1 MRHAVRLILC
11 MFVAIFLFSGCAK
24 PKDLYEAGVPQW
36 ELRTPNPLLN
46 YVPDDAVFVIAN
58 QRDPIQQNNLFK
70 KVLEEFVDE
79 ADFLEDC
86 GLDDLIK
93 DYSNEAL
100 KWGLDPNGNVDFVSY
115 IHGNNT
121 LVIHFTVD
129 DEKLAFERMN
139 WIIRKSFLKA
149 REVDAFHYDIIEN
162 QGVHQQWQIHHIELD
177 SGYSVN
183 WGVHSFDNVLT
194 FVMYKGTDPVPDYVL
209 SAPKKP
215 FSVGKLDDKT
225 FFIAHID
232 HAGFAKYLLS
242 WPHIE
247 NEINRMYLY
256 RYVSLE
262 DTKRF
267 RKKCEEHLEYCYP
280 LNQDKVFAD
289 HVCDGDNTECYS
301 LWHDSD
307 DDSDEVFN
315 EADWD
320 DVDNLPYC
328 LDDREHETDTL
339 KREKKLE
346 RRKELRK
353 QIAEIKAKSEQL
365 PGVTEL
371 IKEVGSTSIG
381 DAVCMQEI
389 ASLFED
395 SPSSDWALV
404 GSDSGL
410 FGVRVTQ
417 KIGSE
422 DLNKKLHDATSAY
435 VDYYHSDALLS
446 IAMGMN
452 LPQMYALSREHFR
465 TLISKK
471 WQCQQIAGFMDN
483 YREKMDKKLFG
494 LESAV
499 YQYILPVSLSAKLVH
514 MSKEF
519 DNIDFLGT
527 VQFASQDALISLDKL
542 LDHKILGEEQD
553 GSEHSIDFKGL
564 DLKTLAVG
572 ADLLFGSSNYK
583 LTDVDLSK
591 RKQGHLFDLFINRF
605 FLNEIFEREIKKHD
619 LSIPSYRMLVDLN
632 KNNLTLSILPV
643 D

>member
-1 MRHAVRLILC
+1 

-58 QRDPIQQNNLFK
+58 QRELGQQNAIFNKFLK
-70 KVLEEFVDE
+70 KVGREMDLPDG
-79 ADFLEDC
+79 L
-86 GLDDLIK
+86 GLDKLIEDYK
-93 DYSNEAL
+93 DVAPE
-100 KWGLDPNGNVDFVSY
+100 WGLDPDGNVDFAAY

-121 LVIHFTVD
+121 LVIHVTVK
-129 DEKLAFERMN
+129 DEKIALGHSKRIIQELVKAGVDVGLMN
-139 WIIRKSFLKA
+139 YEFL
-149 REVDAFHYDIIEN
+149 EN
-162 QGVHQQWQIHHIELD
+162 QGVRQQWQIHHLSD
-177 SGYSVN
+177 ASGYSVN
-183 WGVHSFDNVLT
+183 WGVHCFDNVIT

-209 SAPKKP
+209 SAPKNP
-215 FSVGKLDDKT
+215 LSLGKLDEKT
-225 FFIAHID
+225 FLVAHID
-232 HAGFAKYLLS
+232 HAGFSRFLLS

-315 EADWD
+315 EADWN

-381 DAVCMQEI
+381 DAVCMQEV

-542 LDHKILGEEQD
+542 LDHKILGEDQD

-605 FLNEIFEREIKKHD
+605 FLNEIFEREIKKYD

-632 KNNLTLSILPV
+632 KNDLTLAVLPV